1 MPAEFDVIVVG
12 AGPVG
17 ENAADRAHKAGL
29 TVAIVEKHL
38 VGGECSFYAC
48 SPSKAL
54 LRPIHATRASQ
65 RVQGS
70 EGAHVDPQG
79 VLARRDA
86 WINRVGT
93 SDTLDDSGQVG
104 WLDHVGITLL
114 RGEARLTGELAIE
127 VDGKPYRARQAV
139 VLATGTMPAVPPIPG
154 LREANPWTNREAT
167 TSRRIPDRLAVLG
180 GGVVACEL
188 AQVYAAIGSTVTII
202 ELADGLLGRNEEF
215 AGKAVAEALERD
227 GVDLRLGTRAES
239 VSRLGPTGE
248 VTVQLSDGTSV
259 TADELLVAVGRTP
272 ATPAS
277 GVEEVGGQL
286 DDAGYVRVTER
297 MEVEGISADQPWLY
311 AVGDVNGQALLTHMG
326 KYQARAVGD
335 LIGARAAGREPDPGP
350 PSPWAVGV
358 GLAAGR
364 LHRPRGR
371 RGRAH
376 RGRGPR
382 ARHTGQGGGPADGL
396 GGRGRP
402 AGRGLPGAGPDRRRR
417 GRRRPRRRDLRRPGR
432 GGAGARGHRRHRRQ
446 GAADDAVARRPVLPD
461 DERDL
466 AAAAGGVRR
475 LSRRRRGQPVRR
487 PGASLPVRRGSRI

>member
-1 MPAEFDVIVVG
+1 MPEEAPHEWDVIVVG

-70 EGAHVDPQG
+70 EGARIDPQG

-104 WLDHVGITLL
+104 WLEHVGITLL
-114 RGEARLTGELAIE
+114 RGEGRLAGERTVE
-127 VDGKPYRARQAV
+127 VDGRPIRARQAV
-139 VLATGTMPAVPPIPG
+139 ILATGSGPAVPPIPG
-154 LREANPWTNREAT
+154 LREAKPWTNREAT
-167 TSRRIPDRLAVLG
+167 TSRLIPSRLAVLG

-188 AQVYAAIGSTVTII
+188 AQVFAALGSEVTIV
-202 ELADGLLGRNEEF
+202 ERADGLLGRTEAF
-215 AGKAVAEALERD
+215 AGEAVAAALERD
-227 GVDLRLGTRAES
+227 GVDIRLGTKAES

-248 VTVQLSDGTSV
+248 VTVQLSDGGSV

-272 ATPAS
+272 TTKGL

-286 DDAGYVRVTER
+286 DDAGYVRVTDR
-297 MEVEGISADQPWLY
+297 MEVVGVSGDTPWLY
-311 AVGDVNGQALLTHMG
+311 AVGDLNGKALLTHMG

-335 LIGARAAGREPDPGP
+335 LVGARAAGREPEAAKTTPRAVDVGSPQVVFTDPEVA
-350 PSPWAVGV
+350 SA
-358 GLAAGR
+358 GLTEEQARERGIRVRVVDLPMDSAAGAGLQAEGYQGQARIVVDEEAGILVGATFVGQDVAELVHAATVAIVGRVPLETLWHAVPSYPTMSEIWLR
-364 LHRPRGR
+364 LLEEY
-371 RGRAH
+371 
-376 RGRGPR
+376 
-382 ARHTGQGGGPADGL
+382 GL
-396 GGRGRP
+396 
-402 AGRGLPGAGPDRRRR
+402 
-417 GRRRPRRRDLRRPGR
+417 
-432 GGAGARGHRRHRRQ
+432 
-446 GAADDAVARRPVLPD
+446 
-461 DERDL
+461 
-466 AAAAGGVRR
+466 
-475 LSRRRRGQPVRR
+475 
-487 PGASLPVRRGSRI
+487 

>member
-1 MPAEFDVIVVG
+1 MPDDNLSQLPDAPPEFDVIVVG

-79 VLARRDA
+79 VLARRDS

-114 RGEARLTGELAIE
+114 RGEARLTGELAVE
-127 VDGKPYRARQAV
+127 VDGKPFRARQAV
-139 VLATGTMPAVPPIPG
+139 VLATGTTPTVPPIPG
-154 LREANPWTNREAT
+154 LREAKPWTNREAT

-188 AQVYAAIGSTVTII
+188 AQVYAAIGSTVTVI
-202 ELADGLLGRNEEF
+202 ELADTLLGRNEEF
-215 AGKAVAEALERD
+215 AGTAVAEALARD
-227 GVDLRLGTRAES
+227 GVDVRLGTGAES

-272 ATPAS
+272 ATRGL
-277 GVEEVGGQL
+277 GVQEVGGEL

-297 MEVEGISADQPWLY
+297 MEVQGVPGDRPWLY
-311 AVGDVNGQALLTHMG
+311 AVGDVNGRALLTHMG

-335 LIGARAAGREPDPGP
+335 LIGARAAGREPDPLTTV
-350 PSPWAVGV
+350 PWAVEV
-358 GLAAGR
+358 GS
-364 LHRPRGR
+364 PQVVFTD
-371 RGRAH
+371 
-376 RGRGPR
+376 PE
-382 ARHTGQGGGPADGL
+382 
-396 GGRGRP
+396 
-402 AGRGLPGAGPDRRRR
+402 
-417 GRRRPRRRDLRRPGR
+417 
-432 GGAGARGHRRHRRQ
+432 
-446 GAADDAVARRPVLPD
+446 V
-461 DERDL
+461 
-466 AAAAGGVRR
+466 AAAGLTEAEARERGLRVRVLDLPMDSAAGAGLQAEGYQGQARIVVDEDAGVLVGATFVGQDVAELVHAATVAIVGKVPLTTLWHAVPSYPTMSEIWLR
-475 LSRRRRGQPVRR
+475 LLEKYGV
-487 PGASLPVRRGSRI
+487 